1 MFNFFINSNQV
12 TNNSEIFFNTMAKLN
27 FSPFHSYNCFLQYY
41 YIPGLLKWLNGKIIH
56 LPIPET

>member
-27 FSPFHSYNCFLQYY
+27 FSPFHSYNCFLQY
-41 YIPGLLKWLNGKIIH
+41 GKIIH